1 MCAGGACGR
10 VIGVRNARP
19 SGVLLPEARLLVCG
33 KRLGVGGVAAPW
45 LGTVVAHLLR
55 ASADRVRDERGN
67 ATVAAPA
74 APVCGE
80 DVP

>member
-1 MCAGGACGR
+1 MRAGALLR
-10 VIGVRNARP
+10 
-19 SGVLLPEARLLVCG
+19 SGMRAPPVCCFR
-33 KRLGVGGVAAPW
+33 KRLNVGGVAAPW
-45 LGTVVAHLLR
+45 LGTVVAHLPWD
-55 ASADRVRDERGN
+55 SADRVRDERGN